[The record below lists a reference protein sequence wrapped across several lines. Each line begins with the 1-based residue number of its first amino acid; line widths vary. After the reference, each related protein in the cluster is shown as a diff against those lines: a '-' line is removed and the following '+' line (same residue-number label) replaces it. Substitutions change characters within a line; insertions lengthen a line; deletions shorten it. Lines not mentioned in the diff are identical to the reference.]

1 MINQFQLK
9 EKLGE
14 GYTAEVRTAEN
25 LNNGSIC
32 ALKIFKPKR
41 ESDVKIAQNEINMS

>member
-9 EKLGE
+9 EKLGQ
-14 GYTAEVRTAEN
+14 GLTAEVRTAEN

-41 ESDVKIAQNEINMS
+41 DMDTKIAENEINMS